1 MSPFKPTPQT
11 RDQHKAILTYLPLGK
26 AQSLLFLQCFFATS
40 LLLWSVAPLWLLA
53 TGGVLGLWRW
63 RLSQGRAPDCS
74 RWLKL
79 LITLAMALLTIASS
93 WQQGQFEI
101 AVNVVLLGYCLKL
114 IELRQRRDLQAFVL
128 CGWILAALAL
138 LLNVAIIYAVL
149 ACISLLLHL
158 LLLLSIDV
166 PLSLPLLRRLALWS
180 GSALPLTA
188 VLFVVLPRLGPLWQM
203 PTLQSATTGL
213 SEQVRPG
220 DISQLIRS
228 DRLAFRATFD
238 TPQSSLQQFY
248 WRALVLDQFDGESW
262 SRSTHAKLLR
272 TSGEI
277 SWTAGGVP
285 YSIIYQPSD
294 GVWAPSLWPS
304 VVSQGALRLTRDNSW
319 QRRANINQR
328 SQASFVWLSDAPDET
343 LAPSLLRRL
352 STLPANTEQR
362 ILSLAEQF
370 AAAPQ
375 PLAAMRDWFLQ
386 APFGYTLNPPVYPG
400 SQGLGDF
407 LFEGQLGFCVHYAQA
422 VVVLARSMGYPARMV
437 AGYLGGEWN
446 TQRTVITVRDYD
458 AHAWAEIWVEGKWQQ
473 IDPTGWIAPKRVQL
487 GLQQSAELATQ
498 WRALSPLGSRLWYS
512 QQLLA
517 LRSLLERADY
527 LWAQWVVNFDSNRQ
541 NRLLD
546 ELQRRF
552 SLDSLLALSLGLLS
566 TAGALTLLLFVRPW
580 QWRVPDLPLLRLRMQ
595 LSYWRLRG
603 RQRAPNETLK
613 QFCQRLRTET
623 PRATRRLEL
632 AVDAYYRSRY
642 HSNT

>member
-1 MSPFKPTPQT
+1 MSPLKPTPQT
-11 RDQHKAILTYLPLGK
+11 PDQRRAVLTYLPLGK
-26 AQSLLFLQCFFATS
+26 AQSLLFLHCFIATS

-63 RLSQGRAPDCS
+63 RLSQGRAPDCP

-114 IELRQRRDLQAFVL
+114 LELRQRRDLQAFVL

-138 LLNVAIIYAVL
+138 LLNVAIVYALV

-158 LLLLSIDV
+158 LLLLSVDV

-238 TPQSSLQQFY
+238 TPQSDSQQFY

-262 SRSTHAKLLR
+262 SRSNHAKLLR
-272 TSGEI
+272 TSGELN
-277 SWTAGGVP
+277 WNGGGVP

-319 QRRANINQR
+319 QRRASINQR

-352 STLPANTEQR
+352 STLPANTKQR
-362 ILSLAEQF
+362 VVSLAEQF
-370 AAAPQ
+370 AATPQ
-375 PLAAMRDWFLQ
+375 PLTAMRDWFLQ
-386 APFGYTLNPPVYPG
+386 APFGYTLNPPTYPG

-407 LFEGQLGFCVHYAQA
+407 LFDGQLGFCVHYAQA

-446 TQRTVITVRDYD
+446 TLRTVITVRDYD
-458 AHAWAEIWVEGKWQQ
+458 AHAWAEIWVDGKWQQ
-473 IDPTGWIAPKRVQL
+473 IDPTGWIAPERVQL
-487 GLQQSAELATQ
+487 GLQQTAELANQ
-498 WRALSPLGSRLWYS
+498 WRALSPFGSRLWYS

-517 LRSLLERADY
+517 LRTLLESADY

-541 NRLLD
+541 NQLLD

-552 SLDSLLALSLGLLS
+552 RLDSLLALSLGLLS
-566 TAGALTLLLFVRPW
+566 TAAAFTLLLFVRPW
-580 QWRVPDLPLLRLRMQ
+580 QWRVPDLALLRLRFI
-595 LSYWRLRG
+595 LSCWALKGVRRK
-603 RQRAPNETLK
+603 RSESLK
-613 QFCQRLRTET
+613 QFCLRA
-623 PRATRRLEL
+623 RVNQMDKVGRLEL
-632 AVDAYYRSRY
+632 AVERYYRSRY
-642 HSNT
+642 HR